1 MYYDLETEKVNSK
14 KLYSVGYNSKLK
26 KYVLAEVVT
35 WVAWYER
42 YYEIT
47 EEEYHMFGTEEL
59 DDLFES
65 LYRAGIESER
75 FLFSVKNEE
84 NTEEQIITRNKAK

>member
-1 MYYDLETEKVNSK
+1 MYYDTETEKVNSK

-26 KYVLAEVVT
+26 KYMLAEVVT

-47 EEEYHMFGTEEL
+47 EEEYSMFGTEEL

-65 LYRAGIESER
+65 LYKAGIESER
-75 FLFSVKNEE
+75 FLFSEKNEE
-84 NTEEQIITRNKAK
+84 NTEEQLITRNKAK